1 MRHSVRLAG
10 APAQHAIWL
19 PDDRRRLPWRAWTC
33 RSRCSQYFCVL
44 AEELHFG
51 RAAARLRIAS
61 PSLSQQIARLE
72 DRLGVRLLERSP
84 RRVELTDAGRELLP
98 LAQEARRAHRRGAA
112 SGRRSGGAR
121 ARAAGRAG
129 RDRALAR
136 SRRASSARRS
146 SGCRAFGSSCAGSA
160 SSTSSTRCW
169 SGPSTSRSR
178 PLRSTLP
185 SEVRSREIA
194 REPRVLVVPRD
205 HRLAGR
211 PDIGIAETDDEV
223 FVAPSGGRSVRCST
237 GGSSIRARAAATRA
251 RGPVADD
258 IEGILELVASGVG
271 VNIAAAS
278 AEAYYGRARARVRAD
293 PRRAGRCRS
302 CCAAVSSDGSAAAA
316 AFERIAIDVAGGRGA
331 LPTRV

>member
-1 MRHSVRLAG
+1 MDVPITML
-10 APAQHAIWL
+10 
-19 PDDRRRLPWRAWTC
+19 
-33 RSRCSQYFCVL
+33 QYFCVL

-51 RAAARLRIAS
+51 NAAKRLRIAS

-98 LAQEARRAHRRGAA
+98 LALEARRAHDAVLRWAAQRGSEESVLRVGLVATGAGALTTSILGAA
-112 SGRRSGGAR
+112 LERMPGVRLELRRLGFF
-121 ARAAGRAG
+121 
-129 RDRALAR
+129 DVVDALLER
-136 SRRASSARRS
+136 SVDVAIAP
-146 SGCRAFGSSCAGSA
+146 A
-160 SSTSSTRCW
+160 
-169 SGPSTSRSR
+169 
-178 PLRSTLP
+178 PLDLP

-223 FVAPSGGRSVRCST
+223 FVAPSGGDPAVLDWWVVDPRPSGRHP
-237 GGSSIRARAAATRA
+237 A

-258 IEGILELVASGVG
+258 IEGILELVASGAG

-278 AEAYYGRARARVRAD
+278 AEAYYGRAALAFVPIRDV
-293 PRRAGRCRS
+293 P
-302 CCAAVSSDGSAAAA
+302 AVSILLCSRESDGSAAVRG
-316 AFERIAIDVAGGRGA
+316 FEQLAMDVAGGRGA